1 MRCASCRT
9 ENSSDRRFCAEC
21 GCALP
26 IPCRQCGFLN
36 QPNVKFCGGCGAAL
50 ATAASEPDL
59 LSSRISGRSAL
70 GERRQVTVLFADL
83 SGFTRLS
90 SVLDPEETHGLLN
103 SYFEVIDNIVV
114 NYGGTIDKHIGDC
127 VMAVFGAPTAHS
139 DDPERAVR
147 AALAIHPAMQSLSEK
162 AGRILKVHL
171 GLASGQVVAS
181 KTGSGERQDYTVTG
195 DSVNLAS
202 RLTAMAG
209 PGETFASNAVH
220 QSLLDRLDGEDVGA
234 ISIKGLDEPVPVW
247 RVRGLRSSDSHRIHR
262 RLVGRH
268 GELGQFSGVIAS
280 CREVGSG
287 LALYVRGEAGI
298 GKTRLVEEFQRI
310 ASNQHFACHVGLVL
324 DFGVGKGQDAIRAIV
339 RSCLECSGQGEKAA
353 RTAAERVLSD
363 ELLDP
368 DQLVYLN
375 DLLDL
380 PQPTELRALY
390 DAMDNP
396 ARNRGKHKTVA
407 QLLSRLSARRPQ
419 MITIEDLHWADAIT
433 LAHAAELTMLTAL
446 CPLIL
451 VMTSRT
457 EGDQLDTM
465 WRSRTRTEPLITIN
479 LGPLRDQD
487 ALALA
492 GDYSDVSK
500 AFALACVKRS
510 EGHPLFLEQLLRS
523 GGGDEFG
530 TIPRPVFNILPGEGG
545 APPPAHK

>member
-1 MRCASCRT
+1 MRCASCGT

-26 IPCRQCGFLN
+26 VPCRKCGFPN
-36 QPNVKFCGGCGAAL
+36 QASVKFCGGCGAAL
-50 ATAASEPDL
+50 ATTPSGPDL
-59 LSSRISGRSAL
+59 RSRAIDALSAVGD
-70 GERRQVTVLFADL
+70 RRQVTVLFADL

-90 SVLDPEETHGLLN
+90 SVLDPEETHHLLN
-103 SYFEVIDNIVV
+103 SYFELIDDIVV

-127 VMAVFGAPTAHS
+127 VMAVFGAPTAHT

-147 AALAIHPAMQSLSEK
+147 AALDIHSAIQRLSDK
-162 AGRILKVHL
+162 VGRSLKVHL

-181 KTGSGERQDYTVTG
+181 KTGSRERQEYTVTG

-209 PGETFASNAVH
+209 PGETFVSNAVYG
-220 QSLLDRLDGEDVGA
+220 SLLDRFEGEGVGA
-234 ISIKGLDEPVPVW
+234 ISVKGFEKPVLVW
-247 RVRGLRSSDSHRIHR
+247 RVRGLRSSDSQRIHR

-268 GELGQFSGVIAS
+268 GEMAQFNGVIAG
-280 CREVGSG
+280 CREAGTG

-310 ASNQHFACHVGLVL
+310 AASKHFACHVGRVL

-339 RSCLECSGQGEKAA
+339 RSCLGCSGQGEKAA
-353 RTAAERVLSD
+353 RTAAERLLSED
-363 ELLDP
+363 LLKP

-390 DAMDNP
+390 DAMDNS
-396 ARNRGKHKTVA
+396 ARNVGKRKTVA
-407 QLLSRLSARRPQ
+407 QLLRGLSVRRPQ

-433 LAHAAELTMLTAL
+433 LAHAAELTGLTAF
-446 CPLIL
+446 CPFVL

-457 EGDQLDTM
+457 EGDQLDLV
-465 WRSRTRTEPLITIN
+465 WRSRTRAVPLITID
-479 LGPLRDQD
+479 LGPLREQD

-492 GDYSDVSK
+492 GEFSEVRLCPRVCEEIRRAPAVSG
-500 AFALACVKRS
+500 AAPAQRRRR
-510 EGHPLFLEQLLRS
+510 RS
-523 GGGDEFG
+523 G
-530 TIPRPVFNILPGEGG
+530 
-545 APPPAHK
+545 

>member
-26 IPCRQCGFLN
+26 MPCQQCGFLN
-36 QPNVKFCGGCGAAL
+36 QPNVKFCGGCGAAA
-50 ATAASEPDL
+50 ATAASEPDF
-59 LSSRISGRSAL
+59 LSPRISGRSVL

-139 DDPERAVR
+139 DDPERAVG
-147 AALAIHPAMQSLSEK
+147 AALAIHPAMQGLSEK
-162 AGRILKVHL
+162 AGRILKVHV

-181 KTGSGERQDYTVTG
+181 KTGSGERQEYTVTG

-202 RLTAMAG
+202 RLTALAG

-234 ISIKGLDEPVPVW
+234 ISIKGLDRPVPVW
-247 RVRGLRSSDSHRIHR
+247 RVRGLRSSDSQRIHR

-310 ASNQHFACHVGLVL
+310 ARSQHFDWHVGLVL
-324 DFGVGKGQDAIRAIV
+324 DFGVGKGQDAIRAII
-339 RSCLECSGQGEKAA
+339 RSCLECSGQGETAA
-353 RTAAERVLSD
+353 RAAAERVLSD

-368 DQLVYLN
+368 DRGVS
-375 DLLDL
+375 
-380 PQPTELRALY
+380 ERSAG
-390 DAMDNP
+390 P
-396 ARNRGKHKTVA
+396 A
-407 QLLSRLSARRPQ
+407 
-419 MITIEDLHWADAIT
+419 
-433 LAHAAELTMLTAL
+433 AA
-446 CPLIL
+446 
-451 VMTSRT
+451 
-457 EGDQLDTM
+457 
-465 WRSRTRTEPLITIN
+465 N
-479 LGPLRDQD
+479 
-487 ALALA
+487 
-492 GDYSDVSK
+492 
-500 AFALACVKRS
+500 
-510 EGHPLFLEQLLRS
+510 
-523 GGGDEFG
+523 
-530 TIPRPVFNILPGEGG
+530 G
-545 APPPAHK
+545 ATGAV